1 MKDDAIVNNDVSA
14 EIEVAGEQETGR
26 EESHEAREPLPR
38 DKALAEIAK
47 QHEKLMGIEHQEESE
62 EELHGE
68 DREAQA
74 ASAEKKETAPA
85 DDEALAAL
93 GYYKNAAGQLVTKI
107 KVNGEEREISA
118 DQLRSF
124 VQKDLAG
131 DIKLQQASDKERQ
144 LSQREQQLTQQE
156 EKLRNT
162 MTAQKK
168 PSEEDAKK
176 LRETIKSAFDK
187 VYDGDLD
194 SATETLMQVMME
206 RGNPTTLTTEE
217 IQQQVEQTVLSTTKK
232 QEQARELQA
241 WNQSVDDGNRELAK
255 NHPEIYKDPNLFDLV
270 NSTTARMLESRDK
283 GDPDYIK
290 LTPKEII
297 AKAADEVNQ
306 WLGNKRGGKEVD
318 TANNRESRKASLK
331 PVVRGMD
338 SVTRK
343 PPKQELDMSP
353 KAIIDRMAKSRASGI
368 NRGA

>member
-1 MKDDAIVNNDVSA
+1 
-14 EIEVAGEQETGR
+14 
-26 EESHEAREPLPR
+26 
-38 DKALAEIAK
+38 
-47 QHEKLMGIEHQEESE
+47 MGIEREETPE
-62 EELHGE
+62 PEGE
-68 DREAQA
+68 GALAATDEADAQA
-74 ASAEKKETAPA
+74 VIDKKAPA
-85 DDEALAAL
+85 PVDDEALAAL
-93 GYYKNAAGQLVTKI
+93 GFYRNDSGQIVTKI
-107 KVNGEEREISA
+107 KVNGEEREMSA
-118 DQLRSF
+118 EQYKSHM
-124 VQKDLAG
+124 QKDLAG
-131 DIKLQQASDKERQ
+131 DSKLQSASEIERQ
-144 LSQREQQLTQQE
+144 LAQRKQQLDQQE
-156 EKLRNT
+156 EKLRTT

-187 VYDGDLD
+187 VYDGDLE
-194 SATETLMQVMME
+194 SATETLMQVMLE
-206 RGNPTTLTTEE
+206 RGNATTLTSEE

-283 GDPDYIK
+283 GDPDYVK

-318 TANNRESRKASLK
+318 AGNTRENRKANLK

-353 KAIIDRMAKSRASGI
+353 TAVINRMAKSRATAI